1 MASFRFNDY
10 LRLFQNFSFETAS
23 PVFYSKVWFNTP
35 ELAPAQM
42 PQRLQRFG
50 IKPDGIINFLSN
62 EPPIELMQRLR
73 YRGACPAE
81 AHL

>member
-1 MASFRFNDY
+1 
-10 LRLFQNFSFETAS
+10 
-23 PVFYSKVWFNTP
+23 
-35 ELAPAQM
+35 M

-50 IKPDGIINFLSN
+50 IKSDGIINFLSN

-81 AHL
+81 AHWQARGINSFIDVDDVDTGENINENLRSS